1 MAQINY
7 VFASHY
13 AKRNQQ
19 VWVKA
24 YRNVPA
30 QTKEILQQLANI
42 DEAAIFVKQ
51 NLVAVV
57 ENLLANIDDPFLVE
71 LIKSTEQPMDVKQVG
86 TLLGD
91 LWV

>member
-1 MAQINY
+1 MYLHHIMPREIN
-7 VFASHY
+7 
-13 AKRNQQ
+13 RL
-19 VWVKA
+19 WVKA

-30 QTKEILQQLANI
+30 QTKEVLQQLANTE
-42 DEAAIFVKQ
+42 EAAIFVKQ